1 MRNLIWYLKFERAS
15 FEEVETSNRNLSRQ
29 IIHKYFAKIGLS
41 IFPQVKAAEE
51 NDVDKMLLGGVAIS
65 LTQAWDSPK

>member
-41 IFPQVKAAEE
+41 ISPQVKAAEE